1 MAAMESGF
9 ALRYGEGWRAGAP
22 LWRVRDP
29 MFPPGFP
36 SGLPLLVPLMLA
48 ACLMVPAH
56 ALEAQWPDTASARQ
70 QAQELVEALN
80 ADLLS
85 HPSATATLER
95 WCATRG
101 ISDPSKVV
109 AERVYEREGAA
120 PPEVRALLGAGPDTP
135 VRHRRVRLVCGP
147 TVLSEADNFYLPEK
161 LTPDMNQVLDTTD
174 TPFGKVVKPLDFR
187 RKTLDSTV
195 LWMPADETGFK
206 PAPGAALPL
215 PAFVLSHR
223 AVLTLPDGTP
233 FSALI
238 ERYTAGILGP
248 PPSR

>member
-1 MAAMESGF
+1 ME
-9 ALRYGEGWRAGAP
+9 GEARKRAVQE
-22 LWRVRDP
+22 VRDP

-48 ACLMVPAH
+48 ACLMVPAR
-56 ALEAQWPDTASARQ
+56 ALETQWPDTAATRL

-80 ADLLS
+80 AELLAR
-85 HPSATATLER
+85 PSATATLER
-95 WCATRG
+95 WCAARG

-109 AERVYEREGAA
+109 AERVHEREGAA

-147 TVLSEADNFYLPEK
+147 TVLSEADNFYLPDR
-161 LTPDMNQVLDTTD
+161 LTVQMNEVLDTTD
-174 TPFGKVVKPLDFR
+174 TPFGKVVQPLDFR
-187 RKTLDSTV
+187 RRTLDARV
-195 LWMPADETGFK
+195 LWAPAEETGFK
-206 PAPGAALPL
+206 PAPGAVL
-215 PAFVLSHR
+215 PAPEFVLNHR

-238 ERYTAGILGP
+238 ERYTSGILGP